1 MNDRRARWLL
11 LSLPAPPPGEAILLV
26 EALRGLGARA
36 VEREQGAVVAAFP
49 PGADPAALVPRA
61 EVAVRA
67 ATSLPGGFVHWRW
80 LDRDEWMARWGR
92 GQAPRRISE
101 RLVVVVGAEGGA
113 PGGERVIRLEPS
125 SAFGTAE
132 HATTRS
138 CLRMLD
144 EVVEVG
150 DRVLD
155 VGSGS
160 GVLAIAAAA
169 LGASSVLALE
179 ADPVAC
185 AAARR
190 NVTLNGVDDR
200 VDVRERTL
208 VPGTLRGSTGS
219 SVGYDG
225 IVANIGSEVLARL
238 VPELAGALTGGGW
251 LILSGVLPSERD
263 ALLAAAR
270 VAGLR
275 AMAQEVEDSWWT
287 GRLVR
292 SPGVAS
298 GRR

>member
-1 MNDRRARWLL
+1 MTDRRARWLL
-11 LSLPAPPPGEAILLV
+11 LSLPVPPPGEAILLV
-26 EALRGLGARA
+26 EALRRLGARA
-36 VEREQGAVVAAFP
+36 VERERGTVVAAFP
-49 PGADPAALVPRA
+49 PGADPGELVSRA

-67 ATSLPGGFVHWRW
+67 STSLAGGAVRWRW
-80 LDRDEWMARWGR
+80 LDPEEWTARWGR
-92 GQAPRRISE
+92 GQAARRISE

-113 PGGERVIRLEPS
+113 TDGGQIIRLEPS

-144 EVVEVG
+144 EVVGAG

-169 LGASSVLALE
+169 LGAGSALALE

-190 NVTLNGVDDR
+190 NVKLNGVDDR
-200 VDVRERTL
+200 VDVREGTV
-208 VPGTLRGSTGS
+208 VPGSLRESTES
-219 SVGYDG
+219 SAAYDG
-225 IVANIGSEVLARL
+225 IIANIGSAVLTPL
-238 VPELAGALTGGGW
+238 VPQLADALSEAGW
-251 LILSGVLPSERD
+251 LILSGVLPSERE

-270 VAGLR
+270 AAGLR
-275 AMAQEVEDSWWT
+275 PVAQEVEDGWWT
-287 GRLVR
+287 VRLVR
-292 SPGVAS
+292 SPGAAS